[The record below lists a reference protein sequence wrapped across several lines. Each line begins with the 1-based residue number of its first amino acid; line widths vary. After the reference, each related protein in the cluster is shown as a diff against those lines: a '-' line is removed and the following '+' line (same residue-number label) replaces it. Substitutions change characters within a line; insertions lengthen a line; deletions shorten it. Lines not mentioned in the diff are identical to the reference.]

1 MERCRICLF
10 LTENTQH
17 YNLTTKDIKSFG
29 EGEHCFGQILEIN
42 DEDVYKM
49 DVSELK
55 EFINDMI
62 NNNINSESLITEL
75 TKVAL
80 QYLQFNTIEKER
92 ENEICEQCGGW
103 NFYTKWTE

>member
-1 MERCRICLF
+1 MGRCKIYLF
-10 LTENTQH
+10 LKENTQH
-17 YNLTTKDIKSFG
+17 YNMKAKDIKSFG

-55 EFINDMI
+55 ELINDMM
-62 NNNINSESLITEL
+62 NNDINSESLIIGLTE
-75 TKVAL
+75 VAL
-80 QYLQFNTIEKER
+80 QYLQFNTTEER